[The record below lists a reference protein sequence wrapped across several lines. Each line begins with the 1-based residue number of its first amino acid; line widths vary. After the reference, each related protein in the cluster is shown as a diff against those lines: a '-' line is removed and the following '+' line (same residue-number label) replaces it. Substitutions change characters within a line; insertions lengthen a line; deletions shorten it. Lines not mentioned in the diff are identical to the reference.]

1 MYFCMQTSFAF
12 AYTITQQAQTVIM
25 SPTFFILL
33 CVFLQKCLSDC
44 IKTYLLVPDSLYHIT
59 KYASRGKRVIGGKSF
74 LFLEWRNVCFICGLL
89 ILKITLKTVFGKTVA
104 HALIFKR
111 CDFSIKWRWKM
122 KCGGGCI
129 LPHDADQYF
138 IWRKQLRQT
147 VRHGQG
153 IMAATGQYQVSH
165 QCSSLQDPI
174 SVKHGLS
181 GLTRHF
187 CYGCRSDL
195 WVVGSARTALC
206 ECRICVLE
214 IRQIDINV
222 ALKQPQCL
230 NGFISAGVPDNGDMQ
245 PMFDVIQDTE
255 NLRYKHGCCH
265 QLQIMYARICQTQ
278 KNIPKRVVVHLRPCG
293 IT

>member
-12 AYTITQQAQTVIM
+12 AYTITQQAQTVMM
-25 SPTFFILL
+25 SPTFFIQL
-33 CVFLQKCLSDC
+33 CVFFLQKSLSHC
-44 IKTYLLVPDSLYHIT
+44 IKIYLFDPVSLYHIT

-153 IMAATGQYQVSH
+153 IVAATGQYQVSH

-187 CYGCRSDL
+187 CYGCRSYFR
-195 WVVGSARTALC
+195 VVGS
-206 ECRICVLE
+206 
-214 IRQIDINV
+214 
-222 ALKQPQCL
+222 
-230 NGFISAGVPDNGDMQ
+230 S
-245 PMFDVIQDTE
+245 
-255 NLRYKHGCCH
+255 
-265 QLQIMYARICQTQ
+265 
-278 KNIPKRVVVHLRPCG
+278 
-293 IT
+293 